1 MKEAKRLK
9 NLREARR
16 EIVRKEW
23 EKEDGKVEVMLDLMD
38 KIEDLPNELN
48 RKIYVETTVE
58 SEDVIAELK
67 DVQKILSDLR
77 IPEPLKSIKVD
88 NLGEIK
94 IPEVKFPGS
103 MTISNL
109 SDIKLPAPINKV
121 VDTNSV
127 VRAIEDANASSITRF
142 NTFAS
147 SLYKK
152 EKPVY
157 VKILGRDNRVID
169 VFGGTA
175 GGGDSIGGWKFDIEN
190 IGDQFPLKTVVITS
204 TGGYATFGGGT
215 QYADNTTATGP
226 TGTLNMYWD
235 DTLNKVRAVSDV
247 LPMPVRPQSSTG
259 DPNTST
265 GITVGTSSATI
276 LAAKSD
282 RINYVIVNA
291 STGDIYLRRSSTGL
305 DAQLNAGILIVKRGG
320 SISDNIHKG
329 VVSGIAATTG
339 LIVTVEEI

>member
-1 MKEAKRLK
+1 MVDKKRLK
-9 NLREARR
+9 NLRLARR
-16 EIVRKEW
+16 EIARKNWVKSE
-23 EKEDGKVEVMLDLMD
+23 GQLEVFMDLMD
-38 KIEDLPNELN
+38 KIEDLPNELD
-48 RKIYVETTVE
+48 RKIYVTTTVE
-58 SEDVIAELK
+58 NKDVIVELK
-67 DVQKILSDLR
+67 DVKKILADLQ
-77 IPEPLKSIKVD
+77 IPEPLSKVSVD
-88 NLGEIK
+88 NLSEIK

-103 MTISNL
+103 MTIDNL
-109 SDIKLPAPINKV
+109 SDIKFPAPINKV

-127 VRAIEDANASSITRF
+127 VRAIEVANTSSINRF
-142 NTFAS
+142 NVFAS

-157 VKILGRDNRVID
+157 VKVLGRDNRVID

-175 GGGDSIGGWKFDIEN
+175 GGGDSIGGWRFDIEN
-190 IGDQFPLKTVVITS
+190 IGDQFPLRTVVLTA
-204 TGGYATFGGGT
+204 TGGIATFGGGT

-265 GITVGTSSATI
+265 GVTLGTTSVEI
-276 LAAKSD
+276 LAAKLD
-282 RINYVIVNA
+282 RINYIIVNT
-291 STGDIYLRRSSTGL
+291 STGDIYLKRSSTGQ
-305 DAQLNAGILIVKRGG
+305 DAVMNRGIFLVKRGG
-320 SISDNIHKG
+320 SISDSIHKG
-329 VVSGIAATTG
+329 VVTGIGGTTG

>member
-1 MKEAKRLK
+1 MKETKRLK
-9 NLREARR
+9 NLRLARR

-48 RKIYVETTVE
+48 RKVVVNTTVE
-58 SEDVIAELK
+58 SKDVVVAVKELK
-67 DVQKILSDLR
+67 DILNDLQ
-77 IPEPLKSIKVD
+77 IPEPLSEVSIK
-88 NLGEIK
+88 NLDEII
-94 IPEVKFPGS
+94 IPEVDFPGS

-109 SDIKLPAPINKV
+109 GDIKFPAPINKV

-127 VRAIEDANASSITRF
+127 VRAIEVANASSIQRF

-157 VKILGRDNRVID
+157 VKILGDDNKV
-169 VFGGTA
+169 VNSFGGTMV
-175 GGGDSIGGWKFDIEN
+175 GGGSQGGWRFDIDH
-190 IGDQFPLKTVVITS
+190 IGDNFPLKMVVLTS
-204 TGGYATFGGGT
+204 TGGYASFGGGT
-215 QYADNTTATGP
+215 QYQDDTSATGP

-247 LPMPVRPQSSTG
+247 KPMPVRPQSSAS
-259 DPNTST
+259 DLITST
-265 GITVGTSSATI
+265 GVTIGTSSVEI
-276 LAAKSD
+276 LAANAD
-282 RINYVIVNA
+282 RINYVIVNT
-291 STGDIYLRRSSTGL
+291 STGDMSLRRSSTGK
-305 DAQLNAGILIVKRGG
+305 AAVMYQGIFLVKRGG
-320 SISDNIHKG
+320 SISDDIHKG
-329 VVSGIAATTG
+329 VVTGIASTTG